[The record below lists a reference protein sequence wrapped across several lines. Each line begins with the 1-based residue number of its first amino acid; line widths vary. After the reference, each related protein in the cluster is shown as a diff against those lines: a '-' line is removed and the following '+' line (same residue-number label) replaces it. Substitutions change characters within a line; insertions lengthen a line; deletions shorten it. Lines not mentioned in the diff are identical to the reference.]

1 MLYRPSGL
9 EHSRLGMTTSA
20 KRLRTAVARNRVRRQ
35 VRESFR
41 QGGIRDFGLD
51 IVVLVRETAATATNA
66 DIRSSLAGHWRR
78 LQRDALPRS

>member
-41 QGGIRDFGLD
+41 QGGIRDLGLD

-66 DIRSSLAGHWRR
+66 DIRSSLAVHWRR
-78 LQRDALPRS
+78 LQRDALPRA